1 METHPGGR
9 LSPVSIFNIKR
20 PPIQERCEFMVAKI
34 KAIIQTG
41 ITVILLCGIWQ
52 MLEYITYREVQPRG
66 VDDIMVLLFIP
77 FIYGTCR
84 YSK

>member
-1 METHPGGR
+1 MRRRIE
-9 LSPVSIFNIKR
+9 
-20 PPIQERCEFMVAKI
+20 
-34 KAIIQTG
+34 AIIQTG

-52 MLEYITYREVQPRG
+52 MLEYIAYGEVQPRV

>member
-1 METHPGGR
+1 MR
-9 LSPVSIFNIKR
+9 R
-20 PPIQERCEFMVAKI
+20 KI
-34 KAIIQTG
+34 EAIIQTG

-52 MLEYITYREVQPRG
+52 MLEYIACGEVQPRV

>member
-1 METHPGGR
+1 M
-9 LSPVSIFNIKR
+9 KR
-20 PPIQERCEFMVAKI
+20 KL

-52 MLEYITYREVQPRG
+52 MLEYIAYGEVQPRI
-66 VDDIMVLLFIP
+66 VDDIMVLFFIP
-77 FIYGTCR
+77 SIYLACR

>member
-1 METHPGGR
+1 M
-9 LSPVSIFNIKR
+9 KR
-20 PPIQERCEFMVAKI
+20 KF

-41 ITVILLCGIWQ
+41 ITLILLCGIWQ
-52 MLEYITYREVQPRG
+52 MLEYIAYGEVQPRI

>member
-1 METHPGGR
+1 M
-9 LSPVSIFNIKR
+9 KR
-20 PPIQERCEFMVAKI
+20 KL

-52 MLEYITYREVQPRG
+52 MLEYIAYGEVQPRI
-66 VDDIMVLLFIP
+66 VDDIMVLFFIP
-77 FIYGTCR
+77 FIYLACR

>member
-1 METHPGGR
+1 MTT
-9 LSPVSIFNIKR
+9 
-20 PPIQERCEFMVAKI
+20 KI
-34 KAIIQTG
+34 EAMIQTG
-41 ITVILLCGIWQ
+41 IITLLLCGLWEI
-52 MLEYITYREVQPRG
+52 LEYRIYGEIQPRV

>member
-1 METHPGGR
+1 MR
-9 LSPVSIFNIKR
+9 R
-20 PPIQERCEFMVAKI
+20 KI

-52 MLEYITYREVQPRG
+52 MLEYIVYGEVQPRI
-66 VDDIMVLLFIP
+66 VDDIMVLFFIP
-77 FIYGTCR
+77 FIYLSCR

>member
-1 METHPGGR
+1 M
-9 LSPVSIFNIKR
+9 KR
-20 PPIQERCEFMVAKI
+20 KL

-52 MLEYITYREVQPRG
+52 MLEYIAYGEVQPRI
-66 VDDIMVLLFIP
+66 VDVIMVLFFIP
-77 FIYGTCR
+77 FIYLACR

>member
-1 METHPGGR
+1 MTT
-9 LSPVSIFNIKR
+9 
-20 PPIQERCEFMVAKI
+20 KI
-34 KAIIQTG
+34 EAMIQTG
-41 ITVILLCGIWQ
+41 ITLILLCGIWQ
-52 MLEYITYREVQPRG
+52 MLECIAYGEIQPRV

>member
-1 METHPGGR
+1 M
-9 LSPVSIFNIKR
+9 KR
-20 PPIQERCEFMVAKI
+20 KL

-52 MLEYITYREVQPRG
+52 MLEYIAYGEVQPRI
-66 VDDIMVLLFIP
+66 VDDIMVLFFIP
-77 FIYGTCR
+77 FIYFAFR

>member
-1 METHPGGR
+1 M
-9 LSPVSIFNIKR
+9 KR
-20 PPIQERCEFMVAKI
+20 KL

-52 MLEYITYREVQPRG
+52 MLEYIAYGEVQPMI
-66 VDDIMVLLFIP
+66 VDDIMVLFFIP
-77 FIYGTCR
+77 FIYLACR

>member
-1 METHPGGR
+1 MR
-9 LSPVSIFNIKR
+9 R
-20 PPIQERCEFMVAKI
+20 KI

-52 MLEYITYREVQPRG
+52 MLEYIAYGEVQPRI
-66 VDDIMVLLFIP
+66 VDDIMVLFFIP
-77 FIYGTCR
+77 FIYGICR

>member
-1 METHPGGR
+1 MR
-9 LSPVSIFNIKR
+9 R
-20 PPIQERCEFMVAKI
+20 KI

-52 MLEYITYREVQPRG
+52 MLEYIVYGEVQPRI
-66 VDDIMVLLFIP
+66 VDNIMVLFFIP
-77 FIYGTCR
+77 FIYLACR

>member
-1 METHPGGR
+1 MR
-9 LSPVSIFNIKR
+9 R
-20 PPIQERCEFMVAKI
+20 KI

-52 MLEYITYREVQPRG
+52 MLEYIAYGEVQPRI
-66 VDDIMVLLFIP
+66 VDDIMVLFFIP
-77 FIYGTCR
+77 FIYLDYR

>member
-1 METHPGGR
+1 MR
-9 LSPVSIFNIKR
+9 R
-20 PPIQERCEFMVAKI
+20 KI

-52 MLEYITYREVQPRG
+52 VLEYIVYGEVQPRI
-66 VDDIMVLLFIP
+66 VDNIMVLFFIP
-77 FIYGTCR
+77 FIYLACR